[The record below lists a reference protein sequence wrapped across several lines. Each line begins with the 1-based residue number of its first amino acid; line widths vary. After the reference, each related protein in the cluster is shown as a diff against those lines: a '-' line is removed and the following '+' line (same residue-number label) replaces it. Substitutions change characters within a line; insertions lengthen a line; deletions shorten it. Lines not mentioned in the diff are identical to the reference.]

1 VIAMAQDHFHVESL
15 ETFLDDLADAGFH
28 PVPEFDR
35 TRWTGPIHPAFAGL
49 TPTTTMDVVIVPGW
63 PFQPPAVFVQGLS
76 TSHST
81 INGLVCMWQDGDFSR
96 QWTSVEGLF
105 SRIEEWCEDARGGWQ
120 DDNLEHDAYLNF
132 QRKAGLVAT
141 IDHVGIGVHE
151 SSWGEFAGLVH
162 RNPFRIDILS
172 GRKRSADQLRG
183 LWFHA
188 GVLTTPPPRNLSE
201 VSFCLPRSPR
211 KGLQRA
217 LAERKRP
224 EALVD
229 SGGVDLIVF
238 CWKRQDRTNL
248 LVMACREMNKEV
260 EAIALQPGP
269 TDEESLL
276 MRAGPDAPALR
287 GRSAVI
293 FGAGALGGY
302 TATTLAQSGIGSLR
316 IVDGDVLLPG
326 NVVRHVAG
334 HDKVGAPKVKAVREI
349 IANHAPW
356 TEVTMFQES
365 PRTPSRIHELATGVD
380 IAVDT
385 TGSEALTYSLAMV
398 AQDSGMP
405 VVSGALYRGGGVARV
420 QRQARPTDT
429 PILQRVDLSRY
440 PPIPPGDGTDEFAEQ
455 NLGCSAPVNNAP
467 PFAVQ
472 SCAALIV
479 QVAIDALTERFEFE
493 DELIEV
499 YRAVAE
505 PPFYRPRRLDQPPR

>member
-1 VIAMAQDHFHVESL
+1 MAQDHFHVESL

-28 PVPEFDR
+28 PVPEFER

-49 TPTTTMDVVIVPGW
+49 TTTTTMDVAIVPGW
-63 PFQPPAVFVQGLS
+63 PFQPPAVFVQGLN
-76 TSHST
+76 TNHST
-81 INGLVCMWQDGDFSR
+81 LGGLVCMWQDGDFSR

-105 SRIEEWCEDARGGWQ
+105 SRIEEWCEDARSGWQ
-120 DDNLEHDAYLNF
+120 GDNLEHDAYLNF
-132 QRKAGLVAT
+132 QPKAGLVAT
-141 IDHVGIGVHE
+141 IDLVGIGVHE
-151 SSWGEFAGLVH
+151 GSWGEFAGLVN

-183 LWFHA
+183 LWFHV

-201 VSFCLPRSPR
+201 VSSCLPRSPR

-224 EALVD
+224 EALVA

-238 CWKRQDRTNL
+238 CWNRQDRTNL
-248 LVMACREMNKEV
+248 LVMACKGINEEV
-260 EAIALQPGP
+260 EAIALQPAP

-334 HDKVGAPKVKAVREI
+334 HDKVGAPKVEAVQEI

-356 TEVTMFQES
+356 TEVTMFHES
-365 PRTPSRIHELATGVD
+365 PRTPSRIHELVTGVD

-398 AQDSGMP
+398 AQDSGVP

-455 NLGCSAPVNNAP
+455 QLGCSAPVNNAP

-472 SCAALIV
+472 SCAPLIA
-479 QVAIDALTERFEFE
+479 QVAIDTLTERFEFD
-493 DELIEV
+493 DEVIEI
-499 YRAVAE
+499 YRAVGE
-505 PPFYRPRRLDQPPR
+505 PPFDRLGRISQRIR

>member
-1 VIAMAQDHFHVESL
+1 MTQDHFHIESL
-15 ETFLDDLADAGFH
+15 EMFLDDLADAGFH
-28 PVPEFDR
+28 PVPDSSR

-49 TPTTTMDVVIVPGW
+49 TTAATMEVVIVPGW
-63 PFQPPAVFVQGLS
+63 PFQPPAVFVQGLN
-76 TSHST
+76 TNHST
-81 INGLVCMWQDGDFSR
+81 LGGLVCMWQDGDFSR

-105 SRIEEWCEDARGGWQ
+105 SRIEEWCEDAKGGWQ

-132 QRKAGLVAT
+132 QPKTGLVAT
-141 IDHVGIGVHE
+141 IDLVGIGMHE
-151 SSWGEFAGLVH
+151 GSWGEFAGLV
-162 RNPFRIDILS
+162 NPTPFRIDILP
-172 GRKRSADQLRG
+172 GRKRSSNQLRG

-201 VSFCLPRSPR
+201 VSSCLPRSLR

-217 LAERKRP
+217 LAERKKQ
-224 EALVD
+224 EALVA
-229 SGGVDLIVF
+229 SRGVDLIVF

-248 LVMACREMNKEV
+248 LVMACREMNEEV

-269 TDEESLL
+269 NDEKSLL
-276 MRAGPDAPALR
+276 TRAGPDAPVLR
-287 GRSAVI
+287 PRSAVI

-302 TATTLAQSGIGSLR
+302 AATTLAQSGIGALR

-334 HDKVGAPKVKAVREI
+334 HDKVGAPKVEAVREI

-356 TEVTMFQES
+356 AEVAVFQES
-365 PRTPSRIHELATGVD
+365 PGTPSRIHELTTGVD

-398 AQDSGMP
+398 AQDSGVP
-405 VVSGALYRGGGVARV
+405 VVSGALYRGGGVSRV

-429 PILQRVDLSRY
+429 PILQRVNLSRY

-455 NLGCSAPVNNAP
+455 QLGCSAPVNNAP

-472 SCAALIV
+472 SCAALIA
-479 QVAIDALTERFEFE
+479 QVAIDALTERFEFD
-493 DELIEV
+493 DEVIEV
-499 YRAVAE
+499 YRTVGE
-505 PPFYRPRRLDQPPR
+505 PPFDRLGRIAQRIR

>member
-1 VIAMAQDHFHVESL
+1 
-15 ETFLDDLADAGFH
+15 
-28 PVPEFDR
+28 
-35 TRWTGPIHPAFAGL
+35 
-49 TPTTTMDVVIVPGW
+49 
-63 PFQPPAVFVQGLS
+63 
-76 TSHST
+76 
-81 INGLVCMWQDGDFSR
+81 MWQDGDFSL

-132 QRKAGLVAT
+132 QPKAGLVAT
-141 IDHVGIGVHE
+141 IDLIGIGVHE
-151 SSWGEFAGLVH
+151 GSWGEFAGLVN
-162 RNPFRIDILS
+162 RNPFRVDVLP

-201 VSFCLPRSPR
+201 VSSCLQRSPR

-224 EALVD
+224 EALVA

-248 LVMACREMNKEV
+248 LVMACRAMNEEV

-287 GRSAVI
+287 DRSAVI

-302 TATTLAQSGIGSLR
+302 AATILAQSGIGSLR
-316 IVDGDVLLPG
+316 IVDGDVLLPE

-334 HDKVGAPKVKAVREI
+334 HDKVGAPKVKAVQEI

-356 TEVTMFQES
+356 TEVTIFQEA
-365 PRTPSRIHELATGVD
+365 PRTPGPNSR
-380 IAVDT
+380 
-385 TGSEALTYSLAMV
+385 
-398 AQDSGMP
+398 SGHW
-405 VVSGALYRGGGVARV
+405 
-420 QRQARPTDT
+420 
-429 PILQRVDLSRY
+429 SRY
-440 PPIPPGDGTDEFAEQ
+440 RRRHHWERSLDLLPGDGGPRQ
-455 NLGCSAPVNNAP
+455 RSARGFRGTLSRWRSCTGPTPGTTP
-467 PFAVQ
+467 PTPQFFK
-472 SCAALIV
+472 
-479 QVAIDALTERFEFE
+479 E
-493 DELIEV
+493 
-499 YRAVAE
+499 
-505 PPFYRPRRLDQPPR
+505 

>member
-1 VIAMAQDHFHVESL
+1 MAQDHFHVESL